1 MAEIDREK
9 FGAFVAELRKEKGFT
24 QQELAEKLFVSNK
37 AVSKWERGLS
47 LPDISLLTPLAETL
61 GVTVTELLKGERLGD
76 GPLDKSE
83 VDALVTAAAHL
94 SEEAKQ
100 CREEHRKRWQRR
112 WAVFALAALGAVG
125 VILWLGAEIEDL
137 AVGVLTVEALCLLF
151 GFWAC
156 FFAKETLPAFYD
168 REKLNF
174 YSQGAFRMNL
184 PGVRFNNSNWPHILE
199 AMRWWCAVTP
209 VVYPLVWLALR
220 GFLAPAFG
228 AMWELPLCLFA
239 CLGLFLPMMAA
250 GKKYE

>member
-1 MAEIDREK
+1 MGQIDRER
-9 FGAFVAELRKEKGFT
+9 FGGFVAELRKEKCFT

-47 LPDISLLTPLAETL
+47 LPDISLLTPLAEIL
-61 GVTVTELLKGERLGD
+61 GVTVTELLKGERLGET
-76 GPLDKSE
+76 PLDKGE

-94 SEEAKQ
+94 SEEERQ
-100 CREEHRKRWQRR
+100 CRLERRKRWQRR
-112 WAVFALAALGAVG
+112 WVVLALAALGTVG
-125 VILWLGAEIEDL
+125 LTLWLGARLEDL
-137 AVGVLTVEALCLLF
+137 AVSVLTVEALCLFF

-168 REKLNF
+168 REKLSF

-184 PGVRFNNSNWPHILE
+184 PGIRFNNSNWPHILE

-209 VVYPLVWLALR
+209 VVYPLVWLTLR
-220 GFLAPAFG
+220 GVMAPIFG

-250 GKKYE
+250 GKEYE